1 MRSRFSL
8 INAGLYPETLP
19 PCFVSQDAK
28 RAFHGL
34 VGDLDTTRFHEHKSE
49 YIRYNG
55 TKHDASRRFFAT
67 PNIISYFHI
76 ASFIWKNW
84 RQFQKNFS
92 LSDYSIGAPEL
103 MDEGAERAVK
113 VPSLSE
119 LSQRASENLRYA
131 PFMLRADIA
140 QCFPSIYTH
149 SIAWAAHGI
158 GPSKSDTRKDSVDNI
173 FNALDFFVRNGQRGN
188 TRGVII
194 GPDAH
199 RLIAE
204 FVLCRIDEDLK
215 TAVGD
220 VIVGAVRHVDDYYIG
235 LSTEYQ
241 AQSVLSHLREVLATY
256 ELNLNDHKTTI
267 FSSLEPINDLWAQ
280 RLRDHIR
287 FPMFG
292 LTHARLER
300 AISEA
305 VETAR
310 ILHSDSPI
318 KILMRA
324 LDEAKIYKSQEWD
337 YVERYAQRIVQKHP
351 HAIDYVC
358 LLVAKRRAIG
368 RAVDVEGW
376 TTVAEI
382 IIHRGLALNH
392 HHEVLWMVWLLLICD
407 IKPSAEMV
415 EALARSPNGH
425 IRALLAQAHVEGR
438 LERKPKLSL
447 GSGLS
452 STDANWLV
460 NLVARSCGF
469 SKAAFSGSYA
479 QEFDHLAQRGIRLID
494 FEGHTAHIAHQEQ
507 PAISRIRYGYDDERE
522 DEENDPFGESLDED
536 ELDEDDF
543 PAF

>member
-1 MRSRFSL
+1 MQSRFSL

-19 PCFVSQDAK
+19 PCFISQDAK
-28 RAFHGL
+28 RAFRGL
-34 VGDLDTTRFHEHKSE
+34 VSNLDTTQFHERRSE
-49 YIRYNG
+49 YVRYSG

-67 PNIISYFHI
+67 PNIVSYFHI

-84 RQFQKNFS
+84 RRFKENFA

-103 MDEGAERAVK
+103 MGEGAERAVK

-119 LSQRASENLRYA
+119 LSKRASENLRYA
-131 PFMLRADIA
+131 PFVLRADIA

-158 GPSKSDTRKDSVDNI
+158 GPSKADTRKDSRDNV
-173 FNALDFFVRNGQRGN
+173 FNALDFFVRSGQSGN
-188 TRGVII
+188 TRGVLI

-204 FVLCRIDEDLK
+204 FVLCRIDEELK
-215 TAVGD
+215 AAVGNL
-220 VIVGAVRHVDDYYIG
+220 IVGAVRHVDDYYIG
-235 LSTEYQ
+235 LRTEYD
-241 AQSVLSHLREVLATY
+241 AQSVLSHLREVLAAY

-280 RLRDHIR
+280 RLRDHTR
-287 FPMFG
+287 FTMFG
-292 LTHARLER
+292 ITHARLER

-305 VETAR
+305 VEAAN
-310 ILHSDSPI
+310 IIHSDSPI

-324 LDEAKIYKSQEWD
+324 LDEARIYKSQEWE

-351 HAIDYVC
+351 HAIDYTC
-358 LLVAKRRAIG
+358 LLVAKRKAIG
-368 RAVDVEGW
+368 RTVDVEGW
-376 TTVAEI
+376 TAVAEVI
-382 IIHRGLALNH
+382 VRRSLALNH
-392 HHEVLWMVWLLLICD
+392 HHEVLWMVWLLLVCD
-407 IKPSAEMV
+407 IKPPADMIEV
-415 EALARSPNGH
+415 LARSPNSH

-438 LERKPKLSL
+438 LERRPKLSL

-460 NLVARSCGF
+460 NLVARSSGF

-479 QEFDHLAQRGIRLID
+479 QEFEHLAQRGIRLID
-494 FEGHTAHIAHQEQ
+494 FESHAAHIAHQEN
-507 PAISRIRYGYDDERE
+507 PAISRTRYGYDDEGE
-522 DEENDPFGESLDED
+522 DE
-536 ELDEDDF
+536 EDDF
-543 PAF
+543 PSESFDSSEIDENIFPF